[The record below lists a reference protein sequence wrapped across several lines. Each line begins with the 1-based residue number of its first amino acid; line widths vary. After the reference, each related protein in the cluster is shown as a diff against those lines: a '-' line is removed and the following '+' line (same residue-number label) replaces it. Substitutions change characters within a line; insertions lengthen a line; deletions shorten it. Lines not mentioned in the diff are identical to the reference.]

1 MSEVKGRLLFGYKS
15 AAREESGPEE
25 VMTMPVLVL
34 WMTRIMTM
42 ILMMMMVMMIN
53 DH

>member
-1 MSEVKGRLLFGYKS
+1 MYEVKGRLLSGYKS
-15 AAREESGPEE
+15 DARDESGPEE

>member
-1 MSEVKGRLLFGYKS
+1 MSEVKIRLLSGYKS
-15 AAREESGPEE
+15 AARDESGPEE

-42 ILMMMMVMMIN
+42 ILMIPMMMMMKI
-53 DH
+53 